1 MAEFNIYFSD
11 LNEVAQKQLLDFYG
25 FTDPSEGNWDSD
37 IIPIC
42 VLMNDEEEIINGLPQ
57 QFHVISR
64 ANHRRTLY

>member
-11 LNEVAQKQLLDFYG
+11 LNETAQKQLLDFYG

-42 VLMNDEEEIINGLPQ
+42 VLMNDEEEE
-57 QFHVISR
+57 
-64 ANHRRTLY
+64 